1 MKNYVTIDYEKG
13 QEALA
18 WAKEHCSTYITN
30 CTHVVK
36 TNGYFDKEYD
46 YGKLDFY
53 FGKSSRGQQEML
65 LFLLRWA

>member
-30 CTHVVK
+30 RTHEISTDSK
-36 TNGYFDKEYD
+36 YAKKYNLGE
-46 YGKLDFY
+46 LDFY
-53 FGKSSRGQQEML
+53 FGKSHKGQQEML